1 MDQKIIV
8 SPVHLKQI
16 ALLDFHF
23 EFDDENNVRLSHERY
38 N

>member
-8 SPVHLKQI
+8 SPVHLKQL

-23 EFDDENNVRLSHERY
+23 EFGDENNARLSHERY